1 MRVLLL
7 RFVELLVELKDDDT
21 GCDSAECA
29 LAVALIG
36 ISIILSGKHFLKR
49 SASVLVVLAL
59 PDDWDPVSTFNER
72 HFRIKELSENWRV
85 GRETIRL
92 LVKDEPGVVAIR
104 HGRKRAHA
112 TYSVPESVAK
122 RIYASL
128 VIKPRVDQQKR
139 LRS

>member
-7 RFVELLVELKDDDT
+7 RFVELMIELTEDDT

-29 LAVALIG
+29 MVVALIG
-36 ISIILSGKHFLKR
+36 ISIILTGKQLLKR

-59 PDDWDPVSTFNER
+59 PGDWDPVSTFNER
-72 HFRIKELSENWRV
+72 HYRVKELAENWRV
-85 GRETIRL
+85 GRETVRL

-104 HGRKRAHA
+104 QGSKRAHA

-122 RIYASL
+122 RVYSRL
-128 VIKPRVDQQKR
+128 VIQPRVDHQRR
-139 LRS
+139 LRQ

>member
-1 MRVLLL
+1 MRVLLS
-7 RFVELLVELKDDDT
+7 RFVELMIELNEDDT

-29 LAVALIG
+29 LVVALIG
-36 ISIILSGKHFLKR
+36 ISIVLTGKHLLKR
-49 SASVLVVLAL
+49 SVSVLVAFAL
-59 PDDWDPVSTFNER
+59 PGDWDPVSTFNER
-72 HFRIKELSENWRV
+72 HYRIKELSENWRV

-92 LVKDEPGVVAIR
+92 LVKDEPGVVALR
-104 HGRKRAHA
+104 QGRKGAHT
-112 TYSVPESVAK
+112 TYVVPESVAK